1 MTDLPADDLTPNL
14 PEVVAEIRVLFERY
28 EKALVGKDV
37 DVLDAT
43 FWNSPHTIRYAMNEM
58 GYGFEAIHRHRVNR
72 KPGTRFKGE
81 RRRLEIL
88 TLGRR
93 FATVNLEFQVFG
105 SDRIGRQ
112 SQTWVNFPGL
122 GWKDV
127 AAHVSATDG
136 SPAW

>member
-1 MTDLPADDLTPNL
+1 MTDADDLTPNL
-14 PEVVAEIRVLFERY
+14 PEVVAEIRELFERY
-28 EKALVGKDV
+28 EKALTDKDV

-93 FATVNLEFQVFG
+93 FATVNLEFQVHD
-105 SDRIGRQ
+105 SDKIGRQ
-112 SQTWVNFPGL
+112 SQTWVNFPGV
-122 GWKDV
+122 GWKVV

-136 SPAW
+136 TASW

>member
-1 MTDLPADDLTPNL
+1 MTDAEDLTPNI
-14 PEVVAEIRVLFERY
+14 PEVVEEIRALFERY
-28 EKALVGKDV
+28 EAALATKDV
-37 DVLDAT
+37 DVLDDT

-81 RRRLEIL
+81 RRRVEIL

-93 FATVNLEFQVFG
+93 VATVNFEFQVFE
-105 SDRIGRQ
+105 SDKIGRQ
-112 SQTWVNFPGL
+112 SQTWINFPGL
-122 GWKDV
+122 GWKVV

-136 SPAW
+136 TPSW